1 MAAYEDA
8 VRLLVAIPCFNDA
21 ETIRK
26 VIGRIPREM
35 AGVSSF
41 SVLVVDDGS
50 EDNCRAEAEASGATV
65 ISHGQN
71 LGVGAAF
78 HTALD
83 YAIAARSDILVNI
96 DADGQFRSEDI
107 PKLIAPI
114 IAGEAEFVTASRFID
129 QDSIPEMPWIKLWGN
144 RLMSALISRL
154 TGTEFHD
161 VSCGFRAYSREAM
174 LRLNLHGR
182 FTYTQESFLDLSYKN
197 VTIQEMPVA
206 VEYFADRKSRV
217 AASIPR
223 YAMRTLSIIFRI
235 YRDYYPIRFFWG
247 LASLFL
253 CTGTVL
259 GSILLLHYL
268 RYGVFSGQIWAG
280 FIGGFL
286 IAIGLLLVVLG
297 IVADMLDRGRRNQ
310 ERILYLL
317 KRNGARDVSEI
328 DPESV
333 PSEKRI
339 VV

>member
-1 MAAYEDA
+1 MAAQGDA
-8 VRLLVAIPCFNDA
+8 MYLLVAIPCFNDA
-21 ETIRK
+21 ETIRG
-26 VIGRIPREM
+26 VISRIPKEM
-35 AGVSSF
+35 AGVSRI

-50 EDNCRAEAEASGATV
+50 EDNCRAEAEAAGALV
-65 ISHGQN
+65 VSHGQN

-83 YAIAARSDILVNI
+83 YAVSARSDILVNI
-96 DADGQFRSEDI
+96 DADGQFMSEDI
-107 PKLIAPI
+107 PKLISPI
-114 IAGEAEFVTASRFID
+114 IAGEAQFVTASRFID
-129 QDSIPEMPWIKLWGN
+129 QDSLPEMPWIKLQGN

-154 TGTEFHD
+154 TGSKFHD

-197 VTIQEMPVA
+197 VTIRELPVA
-206 VEYFADRKSRV
+206 VKYFADRKSRV
-217 AASIPR
+217 ASSIPR
-223 YAMRTLSIIFRI
+223 YAIRTLFIIFRI

-253 CTGTVL
+253 LTGMATA
-259 GSILLLHYL
+259 SILLLHYL
-268 RYGVFSGQIWAG
+268 RYGAFSGQIWAG
-280 FIGGFL
+280 FTGGFL

-317 KRNGARDVSEI
+317 KRTEARDLSEL
-328 DPESV
+328 DGEPV
-333 PSEKRI
+333 LSEDRI